1 MKTHTTNYLNT
12 FITVAD
18 DCQARSG
25 IEPPV
30 KGDVKTLANLQFD
43 LLKGNPYQYTSD
55 ELLFRVDAIRKG
67 YGKGE
72 WLEETKRFF
81 YKGQPCLRS
90 SPLTKRYGWGIH
102 SDSDGRVAIY
112 GLGTPEYKHFA
123 DQQSLSVV
131 KAMRSKKG

>member
-1 MKTHTTNYLNT
+1 MKTHTTSYFNT
-12 FITVAD
+12 FIIVAD

-25 IEPPV
+25 IEPPI
-30 KGDVKTLANLQFD
+30 KDDVKTLANLQFD

-55 ELLFRVDAIRKG
+55 ELLFRVHAIRKG
-67 YGKGE
+67 FSESE

-81 YKGQPCLRS
+81 SKGQPCLRS
-90 SPLTKRYGWGIH
+90 SFLTKRYGWGIH

-112 GLGTPEYKHFA
+112 GPGTTEYKHFA
-123 DQQSLSVV
+123 DEHSLSVV